1 MPSGKFD
8 GGAAELN
15 LWCPAGSPA
24 PAGALAH
31 AFARGRNRAAADRG
45 EARSRLNN
53 QGWGGQG
60 FARVRSWRHSPPK
73 TTDSPAAGKTH

>member
-53 QGWGGQG
+53 QGWGSKSTACSE
-60 FARVRSWRHSPPK
+60 FSRSAISSCVWQASH
-73 TTDSPAAGKTH
+73 A